1 MRTKLVILTQSSIF
15 DNRFKT
21 FPDPAR
27 VLAAFLGI
35 STIRVHLA
43 LSCIIATLI
52 GVRHYW
58 KYGALSGMAN
68 IESCKVRQ
76 ARNG

>member
-1 MRTKLVILTQSSIF
+1 MSIYCKFLTKTVVF
-15 DNRFKT
+15 DNRLKT
-21 FPDPAR
+21 SPDTTR

-35 STIRVHLA
+35 STICVQ
-43 LSCIIATLI
+43 IAIFCLIAALI